1 MIDKKL
7 VVWTRISGSP
17 LKMGEL
23 YTTDK
28 ESRFSYEDSYVQT
41 GERGL
46 GLAYPTEAFGINTIV
61 RPRSEFFDFHPP
73 IQSLLPPRN
82 KRNLIR
88 SLIMSYLNK
97 INIHPQAGLETD
109 WEVLTKSGHG
119 SIGHL
124 DVFAN
129 DSEAE
134 KWYAAEPNDRLVEAQ
149 DDFGFSLKEFLT
161 WMDDDAKSL
170 VSILGP
176 TPSLGGAIPKIPL
189 SIPRSGWNGLVGLPT
204 RLGSSPDL
212 TDIILKFEDSGSYPG
227 IIELEKLALN
237 VHEEA
242 GFNVPRYWDVEIN
255 GIKSLAV
262 ERFDRDKNNKP
273 LFMESVYSLL
283 ASGSLSISHHYSAT
297 YDFVAKALDNKKIEI
312 TRDPK
317 EAKEYL
323 LKRLVLAMLT
333 GNGDLHLEN
342 LSFLNKELEKEGRL
356 EFSPVYD
363 PTPMRA
369 YARHN
374 MLTPP
379 EMTFGNY
386 GDLLGDEVIGLEKG
400 LNRFAKNLKVNSN
413 QYHKIISDCLLTTR
427 NYEQKINDL
436 KSLPDLN
443 KENLIN
449 IHRRIYSDLEEII

>member
-1 MIDKKL
+1 MIDRKL
-7 VVWTRISGSP
+7 VIWTRISGEP
-17 LKMGEL
+17 LKMGAL

-28 ESRFSYEDSYVQT
+28 ESRFSYENSYVQT

-46 GLAYPTEAFGINTIV
+46 GLAYPTEAFGINSII
-61 RPRSEFFDFHPP
+61 RARGEFFVFPPP
-73 IQSLLPPRN
+73 IQSLLPPKN

-88 SLIMSYLNK
+88 NLIMSYLNK
-97 INIHPQAGLETD
+97 MGIHPQIGLETD
-109 WEVLTKSGHG
+109 WEILTKSGHG

-124 DVFAN
+124 DVFAD
-129 DSEAE
+129 DSDAE
-134 KWYAAEPNDRLVEAQ
+134 KWYAADPNDRLVEAK

-161 WMDDDAKSL
+161 WMDDDAESL

-204 RLGSSPDL
+204 RPGSSHDL

-227 IIELEKLALN
+227 IIELEKLALG
-237 VHEEA
+237 VHKEA
-242 GFNVPRYWDVEIN
+242 GFNVPRYWDVEVN
-255 GIKSLAV
+255 GIKSLAI

-297 YDFVAKALDNKKIEI
+297 YDFIGKVLDNKKIDI
-312 TRDPK
+312 THDPK
-317 EAKEYL
+317 EAKAHL
-323 LKRLVLAMLT
+323 LKRLVLAMLI

-342 LSFLNKELEKEGRL
+342 LSFLEKEGSL
-356 EFSPVYD
+356 GFSPVYD

-379 EMTFGNY
+379 EMTFGDY
-386 GDLLGDEVIGLEKG
+386 GDFIDNEVVDLKRG
-400 LNRFAKNLKVNSN
+400 LNRFAKNLKINSN
-413 QYHKIISDCLLTTR
+413 QYQKIIEDCLLVTK
-427 NYEQKINDL
+427 NYEQRVNNL
-436 KSLPDLN
+436 NHLPDLN
-443 KENLIN
+443 KENLIK
-449 IHRRIYSDLEEII
+449 IHRKIYGDVEKIFN

>member
-1 MIDKKL
+1 MIDKKM

-28 ESRFSYEDSYVQT
+28 ESRFAYENNYVQT

-46 GLAYPTEAFGINTIV
+46 GLAYPTEAFGINSIV
-61 RPRSEFFDFHPP
+61 RPRREFFDFHPP
-73 IQSLLPPRN
+73 IQSLLPPRH

-97 INIHPQAGLETD
+97 MGIHPQIGLETD
-109 WEVLTKSGHG
+109 WEILTKSGHG

-124 DVFAN
+124 DVFAY
-129 DSEAE
+129 DGEAE
-134 KWYAAEPNDRLVEAQ
+134 KWYAAEPDDRLVESK

-161 WMDDDAKSL
+161 WMDDDAESL

-204 RLGSSPDL
+204 RPGSSPDL

-227 IIELEKLALN
+227 IIELEKLALG

-242 GFNVPRYWDVEIN
+242 GFNVPRYWDVEVN
-255 GIKSLAV
+255 GIKSLAI

-297 YDFVAKALDNKKIEI
+297 YDFIGKALDNKKIEI

-317 EAKEYL
+317 QAKAHL

-342 LSFLNKELEKEGRL
+342 LSFLEKDGIL
-356 EFSPVYD
+356 GFSPVYD

-379 EMTFGNY
+379 EMTFGDY
-386 GDLLGDEVIGLEKG
+386 GDLLDDAVVDLERG
-400 LNRFAKNLKVNSN
+400 LNRFAKHLKINSK
-413 QYHKIISDCLLTTR
+413 QYQKIIEDCLLVTK
-427 NYEQKINDL
+427 NYEQRVNSL
-436 KSLPDLN
+436 NHLPDLN
-443 KENLIN
+443 KENLIK
-449 IHRRIYSDLEEII
+449 IHRKIYSNVEKIV